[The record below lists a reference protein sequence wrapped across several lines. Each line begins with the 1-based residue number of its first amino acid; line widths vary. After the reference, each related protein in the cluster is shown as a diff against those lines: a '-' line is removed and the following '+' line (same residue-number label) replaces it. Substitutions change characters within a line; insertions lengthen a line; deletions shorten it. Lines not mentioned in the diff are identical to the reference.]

1 MYCGPSERGSR
12 TEEENLA
19 SSRSV
24 RLIFQKF
31 QINSIY
37 FFGWEKRTENWA
49 LFHSARHL
57 SQHYLASPISIHV
70 RYIGHQCSKYLIQIK
85 EGGEKGKLP
94 QKDDT
99 TRKMFVFSIKSSQQ
113 YPKYICYF
121 LIVKNSRIGHL
132 WCWVCNIEHQ
142 EWLLL
147 ENVSIKFPIA
157 WYQLNSQ

>member
-1 MYCGPSERGSR
+1 MLVIVAMSIFIFLWFQLSWKLVLCNVLWAEWKGKSKRR
-12 TEEENLA
+12 RKFNLF
-19 SSRSV
+19 SLCSLNLPEISN
-24 RLIFQKF
+24 LFNQ
-31 QINSIY
+31 
-37 FFGWEKRTENWA
+37 FFWVKKKENWA

-121 LIVKNSRIGHL
+121 LIVKNSS
-132 WCWVCNIEHQ
+132 
-142 EWLLL
+142 
-147 ENVSIKFPIA
+147 ENWTSVVLS
-157 WYQLNSQ
+157 L